1 MNKFKKM
8 RLQVVTLLGLRKQS
22 ASTMTAVIHTIRFYR
37 TIKKTLMRGICEV
50 LSAESMKP
58 SKMKRNLDTK
68 YFVFKDKPVESFF
81 SKKSVIPSK
90 ATGKLYRSY

>member
-1 MNKFKKM
+1 MNKFKKI

-22 ASTMTAVIHTIRFYR
+22 ASDMTAVIHTIRFYR
-37 TIKKTLMRGICEV
+37 TSKKTSMRGICEA
-50 LSAESMKP
+50 LSAESKKP

-68 YFVFKDKPVESFF
+68 HFVLKEKPVESFF

-90 ATGKLYRSY
+90 ATGKLYLSY